1 MGNSTPCKLA
11 GGNTK
16 LWSEADNVKN
26 ITKENIVITPPSK
39 MSQTGDG
46 LCLWTQVL
54 SRLSSLS
61 VSSCPA
67 TDIYLAI
74 VQCSTHHYCNPA
86 KKSKVLS
93 EVSNN
98 AHNQKAPSK
107 DHSILAPESCTY
119 PNPSN
124 PSSNNDK
131 SENSRLQVS
140 ETLSA
145 RGSNNSAKDNL
156 GETQVLA
163 PAPDLANTQ
172 ILAADT
178 NSGNNFKRPRS
189 STDENDVTEKPP
201 TKQLLLSDH
210 TERNTEKSKINT
222 ANSPNMFES
231 SCSNSSVA
239 SASVNNINKP
249 SSQLNNLPKNSDDND
264 NEDDDD
270 DDMFG
275 FGSLKN
281 KKKRKASPE
290 ESQSTQKEKKRQR
303 ENDEEDMFGFQ
314 EITKKKANKKTL
326 DVDESSQKEMVE
338 DTNPTKQTE
347 EIKDDD
353 TEIKKEYVDFD
364 EPPSSKSVG
373 KITLDVTGFI
383 GKLDI
388 KGEVKDETSTTTTSE
403 ETSLNSTVVKIT
415 SISMLRPKVSKPHF
429 IQHPDPDKLGKPV
442 VNFKKFKKQRVEKR
456 NPIPLVKYDPGKT
469 NESGIDAWF
478 RDNQDVTLREHEAE
492 QLTKQS
498 EDFWEFDSKTN
509 QTDKKKKYTRRQNI

>member
-1 MGNSTPCKLA
+1 MG
-11 GGNTK
+11 
-16 LWSEADNVKN
+16 
-26 ITKENIVITPPSK
+26 
-39 MSQTGDG
+39 
-46 LCLWTQVL
+46 
-54 SRLSSLS
+54 
-61 VSSCPA
+61 
-67 TDIYLAI
+67 
-74 VQCSTHHYCNPA
+74 
-86 KKSKVLS
+86 
-93 EVSNN
+93 
-98 AHNQKAPSK
+98 APSK

-163 PAPDLANTQ
+163 PLPDLANTQ

-249 SSQLNNLPKNSDDND
+249 SCQFNNLPKNSDDND

-290 ESQSTQKEKKRQR
+290 ESQLTQKEKKRQR
-303 ENDEEDMFGFQ
+303 ENDEEDMFGLQ

-353 TEIKKEYVDFD
+353 TEI
-364 EPPSSKSVG
+364 
-373 KITLDVTGFI
+373 
-383 GKLDI
+383 
-388 KGEVKDETSTTTTSE
+388 
-403 ETSLNSTVVKIT
+403 
-415 SISMLRPKVSKPHF
+415 
-429 IQHPDPDKLGKPV
+429 
-442 VNFKKFKKQRVEKR
+442 
-456 NPIPLVKYDPGKT
+456 
-469 NESGIDAWF
+469 
-478 RDNQDVTLREHEAE
+478 
-492 QLTKQS
+492 
-498 EDFWEFDSKTN
+498 
-509 QTDKKKKYTRRQNI
+509 